1 MHILDAILI
10 AVAGLIA
17 CRYVWGLINEAERKS
32 HDAEVLLNARIAW
45 HDRLVAKAV
54 IREMQERNSQV
65 PEATHPFDEI
75 PYNVRRVIM
84 REQEQ
89 TGRKDWN

>member
-1 MHILDAILI
+1 MNILDAILATI
-10 AVAGLIA
+10 AGLIA
-17 CRYVWGLINEAERKS
+17 CHYVWGLIKQAERKAAA
-32 HDAEVLLNARIAW
+32 DAALEKAVEAYKA
-45 HDRLVAKAV
+45 RLVAAAV
-54 IREMQERNSQV
+54 IREMQEANSQV
-65 PEATHPFDEI
+65 PEAKHPFDEI

>member
-17 CRYVWGLINEAERKS
+17 CRYVWGLINEAERKAAA
-32 HDAEVLLNARIAW
+32 DAALERAVEAYKA
-45 HDRLVAKAV
+45 RLVAAAV
-54 IREMQERNSQV
+54 IREMQEANSQV

-75 PYNVRRVIM
+75 PYDLRKVIHP
-84 REQEQ
+84 EPQQ
-89 TGRKDWN
+89 TDRKDWL

>member
-17 CRYVWGLINEAERKS
+17 CRYVWGLVNEAERKAAA
-32 HDAEVLLNARIAW
+32 DAALERAVEAYKA
-45 HDRLVAKAV
+45 RLVAAAV

-75 PYNVRRVIM
+75 PYNLRKVIM
-84 REQEQ
+84 PEPVQ
-89 TGRKDWN
+89 TDPKEWN

>member
-45 HDRLVAKAV
+45 HDRLVARAV
-54 IREMQERNSQV
+54 IRQMEEHPQ
-65 PEATHPFDEI
+65 PEAKHPFDEI
-75 PYNVRRVIM
+75 PYNLRKVIM
-84 REQEQ
+84 PDPVQ
-89 TGRKDWN
+89 TDRKDWN